1 MSMRLALIV
10 PVFAIAGCATA
21 EPAVVAAP
29 VEAPVEAADSCRG
42 DSLGQFVG
50 QAQSE
55 DLAKRILAATGARTI
70 RWVEKDMMVTMEFR
84 ADRVT
89 VYLDAAKRVERAN
102 CG

>member
-1 MSMRLALIV
+1 MRLALIV
-10 PVFAIAGCATA
+10 PMFAIAGCATA
-21 EPAVVAAP
+21 EPAVVTAP
-29 VEAPVEAADSCRG
+29 VEAPVEAADSCGG

>member
-1 MSMRLALIV
+1 MRHALLV
-10 PVFAIAGCATA
+10 PLFAMTACATA
-21 EPAVVAAP
+21 EPAP
-29 VEAPVEAADSCRG
+29 VTATPGEPASGGEAGACQG
-42 DSLGQFVG
+42 DSLAQFVG
-50 QAQSE
+50 QPQGA

-89 VYLDAAKRVERAN
+89 VYLDAARRVERAN